1 MNFAYLLTFRLLSY
15 AYEEQRKKKSQTKFL
30 SQYRQKGFLKLH
42 TFVPV
47 TLQIAL
53 DLMVRN
59 KVV

>member
-1 MNFAYLLTFRLLSY
+1 MKFTYLITFRLLSY
-15 AYEEQRKKKSQTKFL
+15 ACEEQREKNLQTKFL
-30 SQYRQKGFLKLH
+30 SQYRQKDFLKLH
-42 TFVPV
+42 TFDPV